1 MKVTFETWEEVN
13 PDTITREVNVFQP
26 KIISVN
32 YDRGKL
38 EVNVNGVPILKL
50 FEGTQDFLLEIDLS

>member
-1 MKVTFETWEEVN
+1 MKVTFETWEDVE
-13 PDTITREVNVFQP
+13 PDVITKEINVFQP

-38 EVNVNGVPILKL
+38 EVNVNGVSMLKL